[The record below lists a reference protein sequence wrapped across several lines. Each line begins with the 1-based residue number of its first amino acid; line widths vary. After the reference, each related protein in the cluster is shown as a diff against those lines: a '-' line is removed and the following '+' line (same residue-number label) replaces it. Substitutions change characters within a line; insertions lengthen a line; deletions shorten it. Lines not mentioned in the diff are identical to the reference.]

1 MVQFKNAPEDD
12 DAYPSVIDR
21 VSSPGG
27 TVYHIDPAGG
37 DDANS
42 GRTEDQPW
50 KTFHPVNRI
59 SLAPGDR
66 VEVSPGCFD
75 HSLSLS
81 GCGTGENPIRV
92 KLAAGR
98 YDFDPAK
105 ARREAYQISN
115 TNGDPEGLK
124 AVGIHLAGTKHLRI
138 AGAGAVIYA
147 RGKMMHLCIDGGENV
162 TLDGL
167 AFDYQRPTVSEFT
180 VTAAGKDFA
189 AFTIHKDS
197 AYIIEN
203 GLILWQGEG
212 WTETGGLGQELDP
225 QTGCVH
231 RLRDPLGGLR
241 CMETGPCQIRARG
254 EHRLQAGRIYQV
266 RNPFRE
272 TCGAFIRNSRNIT
285 WRNLHFRFIHGM
297 GIVSQFSENLTFEA
311 VRIAPDPAS
320 GRTTAAWADC
330 LQASGCR
337 GRILVKDCLF
347 SGAHDDAINIHG
359 THLRVVGT
367 APERREVK
375 VRFMHDQTYGFNAFL
390 PQDEVDFVRWDSLAP
405 YASNRV
411 AGSQLIDKKTIILH
425 LEKPLP
431 ADIRENDV
439 LENVTWTP
447 EVEILG
453 CKVMHIPT
461 RGFLVTTRRPVRVE
475 DNDFKATRMSAI
487 LVENDASGWYE
498 SGCVRDM
505 LIRSN
510 RFHGCGEP
518 VIHINPRNSVPNPHV
533 HQNIRIENN
542 TFILRERVAI
552 GASST
557 TGLRIVGNRI
567 QTPERM
573 ENQDWLH
580 TRDCA
585 EVHALD
591 NHLFTKG

>member
-1 MVQFKNAPEDD
+1 
-12 DAYPSVIDR
+12 VIIKQKG
-21 VSSPGG
+21 S
-27 TVYHIDPAGG
+27 VYHIDPVGG

-42 GRTEDQPW
+42 GHAKEQAW

-66 VEVSPGCFD
+66 VEVFPGYFD

-81 GCGTGENPIRV
+81 GCGTVEDPITV
-92 KLAAGR
+92 HFGAGR
-98 YDFDPAK
+98 YDFDPAN
-105 ARREAYQISN
+105 AYREAYPISN

-124 AVGIHLAGTKHLRI
+124 AVGIHLAGTKHVCI
-138 AGAGAVIYA
+138 TGAGAVIHA
-147 RGKMMHLCIDGGENV
+147 RGKMMHVCVDGGEDIM
-162 TLDGL
+162 LDGL

-189 AFTIHKDS
+189 DFTIHKDS
-197 AYIIEN
+197 AYTIEN
-203 GLILWQGEG
+203 DSILWQGEG
-212 WTETGGLGQELDP
+212 WTETGGLGQELDLES
-225 QTGCVH
+225 GCVH

-241 CMETGPCQIRARG
+241 CVDTGPFQVRAHG
-254 EHRLQAGRIYQV
+254 EHRLKAGRTYQV
-266 RNPFRE
+266 RNPFRD
-272 TCGAFIRNSRNIT
+272 TCGAFTRNSRNIT
-285 WRNLHFRFIHGM
+285 WRNVHFRFIHGM
-297 GIVSQFSENLTFEA
+297 GIVSQFSEDLTFDG

-337 GRILVKDCLF
+337 GRILVKNGLF

-359 THLRVVGT
+359 THLRVIKT

-390 PQDEVDFVRWDSLAP
+390 PPDEVDFVRWDSLAP

-411 AGSQLIDKKTIILH
+411 AASQLIDPKTIILH

-447 EVEILG
+447 EVEIRG
-453 CKVMHIPT
+453 CTVMHIPT
-461 RGFLVTTRRPVRVE
+461 RGFLITTRRPVRVE
-475 DNDFKATRMSAI
+475 DNDFNATHMSAI

-505 LIRSN
+505 RIRNN

-518 VIHINPRNSVPNPHV
+518 VIHINPRNTVPSANV
-533 HQNIRIENN
+533 HQNIRIEDNMF
-542 TFILRERVAI
+542 TLRGDMAI
-552 GASST
+552 GARST
-557 TGLRIVGNRI
+557 TGLRVSGNHI
-567 QTPERM
+567 QTPKRI
-573 ENQDWLH
+573 ENQDWLQ
-580 TRDCA
+580 TSDC
-585 EVHALD
+585 ENVQVMD